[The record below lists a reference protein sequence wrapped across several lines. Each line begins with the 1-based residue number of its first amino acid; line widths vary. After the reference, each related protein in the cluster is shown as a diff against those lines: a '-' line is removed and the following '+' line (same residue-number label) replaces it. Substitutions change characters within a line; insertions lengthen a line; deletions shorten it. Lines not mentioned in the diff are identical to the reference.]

1 MLNITED
8 QVRELLPMADAI
20 AQLRVAFE
28 ALGRGEAQSQPRRRL
43 ILPTGS
49 VLHSM
54 GGAWG
59 NYFGTKF
66 YSTNPKHGA
75 NFFFML
81 FDAVTAKPLAMM
93 EANYL
98 GQIRTGAATGYA
110 ADLLANPD
118 AATLGVIGSGFQAA
132 SQIEAVR
139 AVRGIREV
147 RAWSRDEVKRRGF
160 ADRNGAI
167 AADTAEQA
175 VRGADIVVTATNSK
189 EPVLEAEWV
198 KDGALVCAVGSNI
211 ASRRELPGDLIAKAG
226 LIAADSLEQA
236 KIEAGDLILADK
248 WDAVRE
254 LKDLHQEYRA
264 DRIAI
269 FKSVG
274 VGVEDVAV
282 GAWVYEKT
290 LLLRGGL
297 AV

>member
-1 MLNITED
+1 M
-8 QVRELLPMADAI
+8 RDAI
-20 AQLRVAFE
+20 SQLRIAFE

-43 ILPTGS
+43 ILSTGS

-54 GGAWG
+54 AGAWG

-81 FDAVTAKPLAMM
+81 FDAVTAKPLAWM

-118 AATLGVIGSGFQAA
+118 AATLGVIGSGFQAG
-132 SQIEAVR
+132 SQVEAVR
-139 AVRGIREV
+139 AVRAIREV
-147 RAWSRDEVKRRGF
+147 RVWSRNEAKRRSF
-160 ADRNGAI
+160 AGEIGAI
-167 AADTAEQA
+167 AVETAEEA

-211 ASRRELPGDLIAKAG
+211 ASRRELPEDLIAKAG
-226 LIAADSLEQA
+226 LVAVDSLEQA
-236 KIEAGDLILADK
+236 KIEAGDLILAQK
-248 WDAVRE
+248 WDAVAE
-254 LKDLHQEYRA
+254 LKDLHQEYMA
-264 DRIAI
+264 DRVTI

-274 VGVEDVAV
+274 VGLEDVAV
-282 GAWVYEKT
+282 GAWVYEKA
-290 LLLRGGL
+290 LLLGGGL